1 MFSKLRCA
9 ADEKFNSAYKRHYEI
24 HEGDSTQ
31 NMNVKVVFL
40 CAAFDRDEPKG
51 SSFILGQMVIYSPV
65 VHIIMSF
72 IKIYSYRLLSIFQL
86 PRKEGP
92 NTNGKSHK
100 SMPWVRLDIRLLVE

>member
-24 HEGDSTQ
+24 AEGDSTQ

-51 SSFILGQMVIYSPV
+51 SSFILGQMVIYSHHV
-65 VHIIMSF
+65 VYIIMSF
-72 IKIYSYRLLSIFQL
+72 IKIYSYRLLSIF
-86 PRKEGP
+86 
-92 NTNGKSHK
+92 
-100 SMPWVRLDIRLLVE
+100 